1 METMKLEQ
9 LIQATSALKNR
20 NTTPIHANGESI
32 VEVRISLKDDAS
44 CVNLVTKDAAA
55 EPYDVRCAFDE
66 THNAWFYLTSISKRD
81 KDVLDEICKSNKM
94 ETGDLIQKFI
104 QWTIR
109 EQGKAAAWLNSVDE
123 KKVE

>member
-55 EPYDVRCAFDE
+55 ERYDVRCAFDE
-66 THNAWFYLTSISKRD
+66 THN
-81 KDVLDEICKSNKM
+81 E
-94 ETGDLIQKFI
+94 
-104 QWTIR
+104 
-109 EQGKAAAWLNSVDE
+109 
-123 KKVE
+123 